1 AGNQSRA
8 RRALCLRKIRSIGGG
23 AATMIDR
30 RRFLKNSLVT
40 GAALTIPGVASRFIA
55 AGDRGEITRPLLSPA
70 RGETLITILHTNDTH
85 SQIDPIPDN
94 DKQYGGKGGVAR
106 RATLVKRVRA
116 ENPNTLMID
125 AGDVFQGT
133 PYFNFYKGE
142 VEYKSMSLI
151 GYDVGTLGNHDF
163 DNGVNALVAA
173 MKFANFDFVSCNY
186 DVRGTVLEA
195 RVKPYAVRTL
205 GGVRVGLFGM
215 GISPDNLIT
224 PQNFK
229 GVTYNDPVKAA
240 REVVATLRGAER
252 CTLVV
257 GMSHL
262 GYYPNATQG
271 GLGDSQV
278 AAQVDGIDFIASGH
292 THTFMKEPVITKTP
306 SGGNTI
312 IFQVGR
318 SGIYVGRVDMK
329 IRDGKVVASAARLL
343 DLRDE
348 SLA

>member
-1 AGNQSRA
+1 MIT
-8 RRALCLRKIRSIGGG
+8 RRTFLKAAVAGG
-23 AATMIDR
+23 AALALPQSGMPLSSTPLR
-30 RRFLKNSLVT
+30 SLGSSIT
-40 GAALTIPGVASRFIA
+40 
-55 AGDRGEITRPLLSPA
+55 EIEA
-70 RGETLITILHTNDTH
+70 RETLITILHTNDTH
-85 SQIDPIPDN
+85 SQIDPFPET
-94 DKQYGGKGGVAR
+94 DKLFGGKGGVAR
-106 RATLVKRVRA
+106 RATLVKRVRK
-116 ENPNTLMID
+116 ENANTLVID

-151 GYDVGTLGNHDF
+151 GYDVVTLGNHDF
-163 DNGVNALVAA
+163 DNGVDALLSA
-173 MKFANFDFVSCNY
+173 MMFANFDFVSSNY
-186 DVRGTVLEA
+186 DVRGTPLES
-195 RVKPYAVRTL
+195 RVKPYAVRVI
-205 GGVRVGLFGM
+205 GGVRIGLFGL

-240 REVVATLRGAER
+240 RDVVANLRARER

-262 GYYPNATQG
+262 GYYPNAKPG
-271 GLGDSQV
+271 EVGDGQV

-292 THTFMKEPVITKTP
+292 THTFMKEPVTIKTP

-312 IFQVGR
+312 IFQVGK

-329 IRDGKVVASAARLL
+329 IRGGKVVASAGRLL

>member
-1 AGNQSRA
+1 MITRRTFLKAAVAGGA
-8 RRALCLRKIRSIGGG
+8 ALALPRSKMPLSSTPLRSIGSSI
-23 AATMIDR
+23 M
-30 RRFLKNSLVT
+30 
-40 GAALTIPGVASRFIA
+40 
-55 AGDRGEITRPLLSPA
+55 EIEA
-70 RGETLITILHTNDTH
+70 GETLITILHTNDTH
-85 SQIDPIPDN
+85 SQIDPFPET
-94 DKQYGGKGGVAR
+94 DKLFGGKGGVAR
-106 RATLVKRVRA
+106 RATLVKRVRK
-116 ENPNTLMID
+116 ENANTLVID

-151 GYDVGTLGNHDF
+151 GYDVVTLGNHDF
-163 DNGVNALVAA
+163 DNGVDALLSA
-173 MKFANFDFVSCNY
+173 MKFANFDFVSSNY
-186 DVRGTVLEA
+186 DVRGTPLES
-195 RVKPYAVRTL
+195 RLKPYAVRVI
-205 GGVRVGLFGM
+205 GGVRIGLFGL

-240 REVVATLRGAER
+240 RDVVANLRGRER

-262 GYYPNATQG
+262 GYYPNAKPG
-271 GLGDSQV
+271 GVGDGQV

-292 THTFMKEPVITKTP
+292 THTFMKEPVTIKTP

-312 IFQVGR
+312 IFQVGK

-329 IRDGKVVASAARLL
+329 IRGGKVVASAGRLL
-343 DLRDE
+343 DLGDE

>member
-1 AGNQSRA
+1 MIT
-8 RRALCLRKIRSIGGG
+8 RRKFLQASIAGG
-23 AATMIDR
+23 AA
-30 RRFLKNSLVT
+30 L
-40 GAALTIPGVASRFIA
+40 ALPQ
-55 AGDRGEITRPLLSPA
+55 TRAQLFSSSAWSAISSPLLDVSVN
-70 RGETLITILHTNDTH
+70 EVLITILHTNDTH
-85 SQIDPIPDN
+85 SQIDPLPDN

-106 RATLVKRVRA
+106 RATLVKRVRK

-163 DNGVNALVAA
+163 DNGVNGLAAA
-173 MKFANFDFVSCNY
+173 MKFANFDFVSTNY
-186 DVRGTVLEA
+186 DLRGTPLES
-195 RVKPYAVRTL
+195 RVKPYVVRVI
-205 GGVRVGLFGM
+205 GGVRVGLFGL

-224 PQNFK
+224 PENFR
-229 GVTYNDPVKAA
+229 GVKYNDPVKAS
-240 REVVATLRGAER
+240 REVVRTLRERER

-262 GYYPNATQG
+262 GYYPNPRG
-271 GLGDSQV
+271 GEIGDTQV

-292 THTFMKEPVITKTP
+292 THTFMKQPVMTKTP

-318 SGIYVGRVDMK
+318 SGIYVGRVDLK
-329 IRDGKVVASAARLL
+329 VRAGKVIAAVGRLL